1 MKLVVALPAP
11 TSRPN
16 SPLPLSRELRWL
28 WRFSFPNLR
37 MARRVQFNSANGETS
52 VENND
57 PRRVHRA
64 TMDAPRPAFGAVG
77 CVPQIGLAEIPLQE
91 WETQMRGGRK
101 RRDVRRSGRRK
112 RSRSNDERWRRV
124 HRLRRI
130 HEARVG
136 NPGETAPALDSQ
148 IYGVLLV
155 AKIYATSAFYK
166 HRGSG

>member
-101 RRDVRRSGRRK
+101 RCDIRGPGRRTC
-112 RSRSNDERWRRV
+112 SCGDDERWCGV
-124 HRLRRI
+124 HRFRRI
-130 HEARVG
+130 HKALAG
-136 NPGETAPALDSQ
+136 NAGETEPTLDSQ
-148 IYGVLLV
+148 IYEMLV
-155 AKIYATSAFYK
+155 ANMVCA
-166 HRGSG
+166 